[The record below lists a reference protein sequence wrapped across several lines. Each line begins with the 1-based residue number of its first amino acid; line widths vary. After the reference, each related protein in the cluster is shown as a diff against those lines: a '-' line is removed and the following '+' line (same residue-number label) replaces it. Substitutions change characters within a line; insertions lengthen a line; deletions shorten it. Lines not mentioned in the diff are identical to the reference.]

1 MLPALLVAINLVSC
15 NGQGDRAISPPPAK
29 SPILTKP
36 SSITS
41 SMSDINISKS
51 DNGRVLTL
59 KIGQTLRLSL
69 AENPTTGY
77 RWSKMT
83 GLDTQVLQLKS
94 DDFQL
99 PSSAA
104 IGGGGVR
111 VFTFQAQKVGQVKLQ
126 LKNMREWE
134 SEQSAIEQ
142 FEVTVQV
149 TE

>member
-1 MLPALLVAINLVSC
+1 M
-15 NGQGDRAISPPPAK
+15 
-29 SPILTKP
+29 
-36 SSITS
+36 
-41 SMSDINISKS
+41 
-51 DNGRVLTL
+51 
-59 KIGQTLRLSL
+59 
-69 AENPTTGY
+69 
-77 RWSKMT
+77 
-83 GLDTQVLQLKS
+83 DTQVLQLKN

>member
-1 MLPALLVAINLVSC
+1 MLPALFVAINLVSC
-15 NGQGDRAISPPPAK
+15 TGQGDRSISPPPAK

-77 RWSKMT
+77 RWSERT
-83 GLDTQVLQLKS
+83 SLDTQVLQLKN